1 MTQIDFYTRAE
12 DRLHTACRI
21 AVKAWQQ
28 GLRVLLLTPDAE
40 ATALVERL
48 LWTTPATGFVPHVRA
63 ADPLAAVTP
72 VIVDHAPEPLPHDEV
87 LLNLCRERPPCFS
100 RFRRL
105 VEVVSTDEEDSRAAR
120 ERYRF
125 YQSCGY
131 PIRHHDLSAL
141 PPRPGR
147 P

>member
-1 MTQIDFYTRAE
+1 MTEIDFYTKAE
-12 DRLHTACRI
+12 DRLQTACRI
-21 AVKAWQQ
+21 AAKAWQQ
-28 GLRVLLLTPDAE
+28 GLRVLVLTPDAD
-40 ATALVERL
+40 ATVVVDRL

-63 ADPLAAVTP
+63 SDPLAAVTP
-72 VIVDHAPEPLPHDEV
+72 VIVDHAVEPLPHDEV
-87 LLNLCRERPPCFS
+87 LLNLCREWPPFFS

-105 VEVVSTDEEDSRAAR
+105 VEVVSTEAEDSRAGR

-125 YQSCGY
+125 YQSRGY

-141 PPRPGR
+141 PPRTTR